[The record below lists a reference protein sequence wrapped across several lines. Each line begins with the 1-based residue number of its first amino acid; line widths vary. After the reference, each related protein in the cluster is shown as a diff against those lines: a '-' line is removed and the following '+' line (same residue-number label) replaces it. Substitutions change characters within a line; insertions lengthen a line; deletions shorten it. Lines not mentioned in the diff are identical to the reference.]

1 MQTQKNRLKAAEAEA
16 EKLLV
21 GLARKEVSDNAADL
35 KMKEEQLNEALGNQV
50 FLIASVAG
58 HLLAP
63 FLDEKT
69 GTITAHARLQAL
81 DGVGTAD

>member
-1 MQTQKNRLKAAEAEA
+1 M
-16 EKLLV
+16 LV
-21 GLARKEVSDNAADL
+21 GLARKEVSNNSADL
-35 KMKEEQLNEALGNQV
+35 KVKEEQLNEALGNQV

-63 FLDEKT
+63 YLDDKT
-69 GTITAHARLQAL
+69 GNISAHARLQAL